1 MAGFQ
6 VRIDTQDIQ
15 AEVNFWNGAQ
25 PKTRRVIW
33 KVIRRATF
41 KAIGIVKQ
49 QMPVDTGRARADWG
63 SRPDFNESQLTT
75 EHGSRLNYVARLNEG
90 HSKQAPAGFIDAIA
104 LRISVELEVAL
115 GVDVDVV
122 LGD

>member
-1 MAGFQ
+1 MGLKL
-6 VRIDTQDIQ
+6 RIDTSDVQT
-15 AEVNFWNGAQ
+15 EVNFWNGANVL
-25 PKTRRVIW
+25 TRRIIW
-33 KVIRRATF
+33 KTLRVKTM

-63 SRPDFNESQLTT
+63 SSPEFNESELETV
-75 EHGSRLNYVARLNEG
+75 HGSRLVYVPFLNEG
-90 HSKQAPAGFIDAIA
+90 WSQQAPAGFIDAIV
-104 LRISVELEVAL
+104 LRMGIELSADL